1 MVEDENKSLQE
12 KLKMKDNIINN
23 NKDYIMVL
31 EAALYKK
38 SKEYDQLNSSIKE
51 LKQKNNELK
60 ISNTE
65 LKNRENEFLN
75 SKSWKLTK
83 PLRSIKRKI

>member
-51 LKQKNNELK
+51 LKQKNNKLK